1 LLVLYQLP
9 ESRARMSQIAGRE
22 GTLAM
27 LGVEVIAVPTDAD
40 REAIRHLGEDPR
52 VLFPVVTD
60 GAAAIVSTYRLFVPA
75 PHAELLIDRLGYVR
89 AIAKS
94 RGQAEDMEPLLA
106 QIQEL
111 NQERV
116 PAEAPPEEHVH

>member
-1 LLVLYQLP
+1 
-9 ESRARMSQIAGRE
+9 MSQIAGRE

-40 REAIRHLGEDPR
+40 RDAIRRLGEDPR

-60 GAAAIVSTYRLFVPA
+60 GAESIVTTYRLFAAA
-75 PHAELLIDRLGYVR
+75 PHTEFLIDRQGYVR
-89 AIAKS
+89 TIAKG
-94 RGQAEDMEPLLA
+94 RGQAEEMEPLLA
-106 QIQEL
+106 RIQEL

-116 PAEAPPEEHVH
+116 PVEPPPDEHVH

>member
-1 LLVLYQLP
+1 VLYQLP
-9 ESRARMSQIAGRE
+9 ESRPRMSQIAGRE

-40 REAIRHLGEDPR
+40 RDAIRRLGEDPR

-60 GAAAIVSTYRLFVPA
+60 GAEAIVTTYRLFAAA
-75 PHAELLIDRLGYVR
+75 PHTEFLIDRQGYVR
-89 AIAKS
+89 TIAKS
-94 RGQAEDMEPLLA
+94 RGQAEEMEPLLA

-116 PAEAPPEEHVH
+116 PVEPPPDEHVH